1 MNAFAAT
8 DSDVIAQHATPQRL
22 IDAPLEIRLRK
33 AQRMLELTWPD
44 GTQSRISCLTLR
56 RACACSN
63 CQRLQQTGAL
73 TLIDAEVGVNRLELS
88 GISGLQLY
96 FSDGHFRGLY
106 PWAYLRDLGAL
117 SAPGDSR
124 GDPA

>member
-1 MNAFAAT
+1 MNAFT
-8 DSDVIAQHATPQRL
+8 TSNHDTNPHIAQPQRL
-22 IDAPLEIRLRK
+22 IDPPLEIRLRK
-33 AQRMLELTWPD
+33 VQRVLELTWPD
-44 GTQSRISCLTLR
+44 GAQSRISCLTLR

-106 PWAYLRDLGAL
+106 PWAYLRDLG
-117 SAPGDSR
+117 
-124 GDPA
+124 DPA

>member
-1 MNAFAAT
+1 MNAFTASNHDAT
-8 DSDVIAQHATPQRL
+8 THIAQSQRL
-22 IDAPLEIRLRK
+22 IDPPLEIRLRK

-44 GTQSRISCLTLR
+44 GAQSRISCLTLR
-56 RACACSN
+56 RACACYN
-63 CQRLQQTGAL
+63 CQRIQQTGAL

-106 PWAYLRDLGAL
+106 PWAYLRDLG
-117 SAPGDSR
+117 
-124 GDPA
+124 DPA